1 MTIFM
6 VLQRHMIL
14 KPSKL
19 MAKDTFSVSF
29 GLSPT
34 LEKCHQH
41 HRLMKLNNVL
51 AMAMEGNVSSIYKLE
66 YENGIWSKK
75 KFQEI
80 PTKNALKWKFFAIDR
95 NYYLAVANFGNG
107 DREMSRIYK
116 WNWKKR
122 RFTNHQGQD

>member
-1 MTIFM
+1 MLVTDDTNIEK
-6 VLQRHMIL
+6 IL
-14 KPSKL
+14 LGFKFCQPHLK
-19 MAKDTFSVSF
+19 M
-29 GLSPT
+29 SPT
-34 LEKCHQH
+34 SPTHKIT
-41 HRLMKLNNVL
+41 NNL

-122 RFTNHQGQD
+122 RFTNHQGQCGLRFYF

>member
-1 MTIFM
+1 
-6 VLQRHMIL
+6 
-14 KPSKL
+14 
-19 MAKDTFSVSF
+19 MALVELYALT
-29 GLSPT
+29 
-34 LEKCHQH
+34 C
-41 HRLMKLNNVL
+41 NIL

-66 YENGIWSKK
+66 YENGIWLKK
-75 KFQEI
+75 HFQEI

-122 RFTNHQGQD
+122 RFTNHQGQWIKILFLEYRT